1 EGRRR
6 LPFAQDRRHH
16 RQGQPGSLPRQMSD
30 EVIADF
36 ASCGVPAGTVIF
48 LKCEIGLSRSGN
60 GKALP
65 LPLWERVGVRGYGLT
80 IDRNPSPGSHL
91 TMRRSRSV
99 ASASFFKNGRRR
111 RPLLSHKGRGEVSL
125 SRKPT

>member
-1 EGRRR
+1 
-6 LPFAQDRRHH
+6 
-16 RQGQPGSLPRQMSD
+16 MSD
-30 EVIADF
+30 EVITDF
-36 ASCGVPAGTVIF
+36 SSCGVRAGTVIF
-48 LKCEIGLSRSGN
+48 LKCEIGLSRSGS

-91 TMRRSRSV
+91 TMRSDFSR
-99 ASASFFKNGRRR
+99 
-111 RPLLSHKGRGEVSL
+111 KGRGEVSL